1 MKRMTKEQQR
11 KRRHVR
17 SRARMNGTAERP
29 RLVLQRSLTSFYG
42 QLVNDEDG
50 KTLVGM
56 HSKTTKLSGDA
67 GERTGRVAQAYL
79 LGKAIAEKAVADGI
93 TKAVFDR
100 AGNAYHGRVA
110 AFAEGARDGGL
121 DF

>member
-1 MKRMTKEQQR
+1 MTKQQQR
-11 KRRHVR
+11 QRRHAR
-17 SRARMNGTAERP
+17 SRARMIGTAERP

-42 QLVNDEDG
+42 QLVNDVEG
-50 KTLVGM
+50 VTLVGM
-56 HSKTTKLSGDA
+56 HSKTTKLEGDA
-67 GERTGRVAQAYL
+67 GERKGRVAQAYL
-79 LGKAIAEKAVADGI
+79 FGKTLAQKAVADGY